1 MTKKVLF
8 ELDAVGEEDIWTQV
22 LKLSDETC
30 KLPEH
35 VEFEVLVVMVEVVI
49 PSEKVTELLS
59 VSPGVAESA
68 GEDEETDGAVVS
80 VSTMKLVAVI
90 VFPIFPELSESI
102 IVQLM

>member
-80 VSTMKLVAVI
+80 VSTIKEVI
-90 VFPIFPELSESI
+90 VSELLTFPEESATV
-102 IVQLM
+102 IVQFE